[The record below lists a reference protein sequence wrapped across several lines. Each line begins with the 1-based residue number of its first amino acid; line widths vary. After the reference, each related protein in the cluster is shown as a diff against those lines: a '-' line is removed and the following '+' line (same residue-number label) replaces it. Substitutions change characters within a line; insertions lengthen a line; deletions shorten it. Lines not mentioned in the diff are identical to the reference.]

1 MSKLKLEIITVLST
15 EIKLKLLPIVAMTLE
30 NVTSSLTSCLGPK
43 KQKTSKKSTLIEQ
56 NYQIL

>member
-15 EIKLKLLPIVAMTLE
+15 EIKLKLLPIVTMTLE
-30 NVTSSLTSCLGPK
+30 NVTSSLTSFLGPK
-43 KQKTSKKSTLIEQ
+43 KQKTSKKSTLIEK